1 MEDISNNKEFIKS
14 LVKGLC
20 ESCLNKNETDE
31 NCSFQI
37 DDVKCSVLKYFIKL
51 TPGSEQDYLN
61 SILDSIAIF
70 NIPISIFFHFFKLY
84 FFLLRFFCDYIRF
97 I

>member
-1 MEDISNNKEFIKS
+1 MEDINNNKEFVKS

-37 DDVKCSVLKYFIKL
+37 DDVKCSVLKYFINL
-51 TPGSEQDYLN
+51 TPCSEQDYLN

-70 NIPISIFFHFFKLY
+70 NIPISIFFFNFFKLF
-84 FFLLRFFCDYIRF
+84 FFLLRFFL
-97 I
+97 